1 MLEKAKNIIHPIYY
15 FFPVQLL
22 ILHFKKNQVLLI
34 FWLILFLTITGR
46 FGDNLGVPYLFLDPE
61 YQNEVSFAS
70 MFIMGLAFGVFTT
83 TFYITTY
90 ILDSHRFNFLGTI
103 KNPFTRYSL
112 NNSILPLAFTIV
124 YINNLI
130 HFQSEKGLEGSS
142 EIFVQICG
150 FLVGF
155 SSMLLVIFT
164 YFRKT
169 NKDLFQTLAKNVDRK
184 LKEKKINVVQVIQK
198 IDNAK
203 KRRNYRIHGY
213 LSSLW
218 GYKKVDDNV
227 TYDRL
232 ALSKVFDQ
240 HHINAVTV
248 EVLIFVAIMVIGLF
262 RDYPVFQIPAAAS
275 GMLLFSFFIMFTGA
289 FSYWLRGWAMSGII
303 LVIIGYN
310 YLVKNEWINSNYE
323 AFGLNYKTEKVEYS
337 LDKIH
342 ELNSDKNFI
351 SDVDS
356 TTAILNR
363 WRSKFPS
370 DKPPKIVFI
379 CTSGGG
385 QRAAVWT
392 TKTLQH
398 IDKEIGGDLMDRT
411 MLITGAS
418 GGLIG
423 ASYYRELYY
432 RHQLGEL
439 DSLYS
444 NKHIDNISKDIL
456 NPMIFSLVVSDI
468 FLRFQKHH
476 VGEYSYYKGR
486 GYAFERQLNLNTN
499 FILDRKVVD
508 YKQPES
514 ESKIPMI
521 IMAPTI
527 INDARKLY
535 ISPQNISYMNRPK
548 PGLHRTLIK
557 RDKGVEFNRLF
568 IKQDAANLEF
578 TSALRMSAT
587 FPYVTPNVV
596 LPSEPKLEVMD
607 AGLSD
612 NFGVGDAVRFIQTF
626 KTWINENTDGA
637 VIIMIRDS
645 DKDPF
650 IKKNVKQ
657 SMVNKLINPVGS
669 IYSNWDY
676 MQDFHND
683 NALEYTYSALN
694 GKLEVVPFEYI
705 PKPKGWK
712 DFNLAKIDYQK
723 FEEEFNK
730 ERASLSWHLTNLE
743 KESIKRTILEKNNIN
758 ALNRLKELLSVEI
771 IKENQI
777 VPNP

>member
-1 MLEKAKNIIHPIYY
+1 MLEKLRNIGHAVYY

-22 ILHFKKNQVLLI
+22 VLHLKKNQVLLV
-34 FWLILFLTITGR
+34 FWLILFLIITGK
-46 FGDNLGVPYLFLDPE
+46 FGDNLGIPYLFLDPE

-70 MFIMGLAFGVFTT
+70 MFIMGIAFGVFTL

-103 KNPFTRYSL
+103 KHPFAKFCL
-112 NNSILPLAFTIV
+112 NNSLLPLAFIIV

-130 HFQSEKGLEGSS
+130 HFQYEKGLEDASQ
-142 EIFVQICG
+142 IFVQICG
-150 FLVGF
+150 FLTGF
-155 SSMLLVIFT
+155 SSLLLIIFT

-169 NKDLFQTLAKNVDRK
+169 NKDLFKTLAKNVDRK
-184 LKEKKINVVQVIQK
+184 LKDKKINVVQVIQK

-203 KRRNYRIHGY
+203 SKRNYRIKGY
-213 LSSLW
+213 LDLLW
-218 GYKKVDDNV
+218 RYKKVDDNA
-227 TYDRL
+227 TYDKAVL
-232 ALSKVFDQ
+232 LKVFDQ
-240 HHINAVTV
+240 HHINAVSV
-248 EVLIFVAIMVIGLF
+248 EILIFISIIVIGLF
-262 RDYPVFQIPAAAS
+262 RDNPVFQIPAAAS

-289 FSYWLRGWAMSGII
+289 FSYWLRGWAISGMI
-303 LVIIGYN
+303 LVVMVYN
-310 YLVKNEWINSNYE
+310 YLVKNEIINANYE
-323 AFGLNYKTEKVEYS
+323 AFGLNYNTETVDYS
-337 LDKIH
+337 LEMINK
-342 ELNSDKNFI
+342 LNSDENYLKDI
-351 SDVDS
+351 DS
-356 TTAILNR
+356 TKAILNK
-363 WRSKFPS
+363 WRAKFPE
-370 DKPPKIVFI
+370 DQPPKMLFI

-423 ASYYRELYY
+423 ASYYRELWY
-432 RHQLGEL
+432 RHKQGKI
-439 DSLYS
+439 DSLYTEE
-444 NKHIDNISKDIL
+444 HIDNISKDIL

-468 FLRFQKHH
+468 FLRFQKHS
-476 VGEYSYYKGR
+476 VGEYEYYKGR
-486 GYAFERQLNLNTN
+486 GYAFERQLNQNTN
-499 FILDRKVVD
+499 YVLDRKVLD
-508 YKQPES
+508 YREPERNS
-514 ESKIPMI
+514 DIPML

-535 ISPQNISYMNRPK
+535 ISPQNISYMNRPP
-548 PGLHRTLIK
+548 PGLHKTMIQ

-568 IKQDAANLEF
+568 ENQDAANLEF

-596 LPSEPKLEVMD
+596 LPSDPKIEVMD

-626 KTWINENTDGA
+626 KDWIKENTNGA
-637 VIIMIRDS
+637 IIITIRDS

-657 SMVNKLINPVGS
+657 SMWNKLVNPVGS

-683 NALEYTYSALN
+683 NALEYTYWTLN
-694 GKLEVVPFEYI
+694 GKLDVVPFQYI
-705 PKPKGWK
+705 PKPKGWT
-712 DFNLAKIDYQK
+712 DFNMAKINYEK

-743 KESIKRTILEKNNIN
+743 KESIKRTILEKNNVD
-758 ALNRLKELLSVEI
+758 ALNRLKQLLRLETQNEI
-771 IKENQI
+771 TNQ
-777 VPNP
+777 PEQ

>member
-1 MLEKAKNIIHPIYY
+1 MLEKIKNITHSIYY

-22 ILHFKKNQVLLI
+22 ILHFKKNQVLLV
-34 FWLILFLTITGR
+34 FWLILFLVISGK

-61 YQNEVSFAS
+61 YQNHVSFAS
-70 MFIMGLAFGVFTT
+70 MLIMGISFGVFTT

-103 KNPFTRYSL
+103 KNPFAKYSL
-112 NNSILPLAFTIV
+112 NNSILPLAFIV
-124 YINNLI
+124 LYIANVI
-130 HFQSEKGLEGSS
+130 EFQSEKGLESTS
-142 EIFVQICG
+142 DIAIQIMG
-150 FLVGF
+150 FLTGF
-155 SSMLLVIFT
+155 SSFLLIIFT
-164 YFRKT
+164 YFRRT
-169 NKDLFQTLAKNVDRK
+169 NRDLFKALAKNVDRK

-203 KRRNYRIHGY
+203 KRRNYRIHSY
-213 LSSLW
+213 LDSLW
-218 GYKKVDDNV
+218 RYKLVDDNV
-227 TYDRL
+227 TYDKSM
-232 ALSKVFDQ
+232 LSKVFDQ

-248 EVLIFVAIMVIGLF
+248 EILIFFSIMIIGMF
-262 RDYPVFQIPAAAS
+262 KDNPTFQIPAAAS

-289 FSYWLRGWAMSGII
+289 FSYWLRGWAISGM
-303 LVIIGYN
+303 VIVVICYN
-310 YLVKNEWINSNYE
+310 YLVKNEIINSNYE
-323 AFGLNYKTEKVEYS
+323 AFGLNYNTTKVDYS
-337 LDKIH
+337 LETIH
-342 ELNSDKNFI
+342 QLNSDKNYLRDI
-351 SDVDS
+351 DS
-356 TTAILNR
+356 TKVILEN
-363 WRSKFPS
+363 WRAKFPAN
-370 DKPPKIVFI
+370 KPPKIVFI

-392 TKTLQH
+392 TQTLQH

-423 ASYYRELYY
+423 ASYFRELYY
-432 RHQLGEL
+432 RKKLGQL
-439 DSLYS
+439 DSIHS
-444 NKHIDNISKDIL
+444 TVHIDNISKDIL

-468 FLRFQKHH
+468 FLRFQKHT
-476 VGEYSYYKGR
+476 VGEYEYYKGR

-499 FILDRKVVD
+499 FVLDRKVED
-508 YKQPES
+508 YKEPEKNS
-514 ESKIPMI
+514 EIPMI

-527 INDARKLY
+527 INDARKLF
-535 ISPQNISYMNRPK
+535 ISPQRISYMNRPG
-548 PGLHRTLIK
+548 PGLHKTLIQ

-568 IKQDAANLEF
+568 EEQDAKNLEF
-578 TSALRMSAT
+578 TSALRMNAT

-596 LPSEPKLEVMD
+596 LPSSPKIEVMD

-612 NFGVGDAVRFIQTF
+612 NFGVGDAIRFIQTF

-683 NALEYTYSALN
+683 NALEYTFSALK
-694 GKLEVVPFEYI
+694 GKLDVIPFQYI
-705 PKPKGWK
+705 PKPKGWT
-712 DFNLAKIDYQK
+712 DFNLAKIDYEK

-743 KESIKRTILEKNNIN
+743 KESIKRTILEDNNVA
-758 ALNRLKELLSVEI
+758 ALNRLKKLLSIDPIPE
-771 IKENQI
+771 KSD
-777 VPNP
+777 NPTP